1 VYGRAHELQAKRE
14 IMPPEKTAIAL
25 DAAQVNQLSA
35 IVDYI
40 GGIHHHIDPDYYEI
54 DLAALQALRK
64 RLPSENPFSFDF
76 ESQFLLETAV
86 MAAET
91 YSARRGYDPVANVD
105 AEDFES
111 LMRLMADIHGA
122 MLDKTGGRLKRK

>member
-1 VYGRAHELQAKRE
+1 MSL
-14 IMPPEKTAIAL
+14 EKTVITL
-25 DAAQVNQLSA
+25 NAAQASQLSA

-40 GGIHHHIDPDYYEI
+40 GGIHHHIDPDYYKI
-54 DLAALQALRK
+54 DLTSLQALGA
-64 RLPSENPFSFDF
+64 RLGKENPFAFDF
-76 ESQFLLETAV
+76 ESHFLLETAV

-91 YSARRGYDPVANVD
+91 YSARSGYDPVANVE
-105 AEDFES
+105 AQDFEN